1 MTYPFVSDTTE
12 ATSMLITDDLRTW
25 AGEHYRTRTFFR
37 DEKIPTR
44 TGLLYFVDSGFVR
57 LESKVLSEPCTD
69 SSELVNTVI
78 AFVGANQ
85 VIDLFE
91 NDQLGFEAIAQTD
104 RTSIFWLYWSDLELW
119 PNLRLKVLQHLQF
132 QHQKQLILRSILGQ
146 KRTIEQLRL
155 YLNFLANLYGKSTS
169 EGRKIPFSITHD
181 NLAAVLGTTRVTISR
196 LLGQLTE
203 EHKVI
208 IFDEQ
213 YLGVPA
219 EFD

>member
-12 ATSMLITDDLRTW
+12 ATSLLITDDLRAW
-25 AGEHYRTRTFFR
+25 ATEHYRTRTFFR
-37 DEKIPTR
+37 EEKIPTR

-57 LESKVLSEPCTD
+57 LESKILSEVSSDGAD
-69 SSELVNTVI
+69 SVNTVI

-85 VIDLFE
+85 AIDLFE

-104 RTSIFWLYWSDLELW
+104 RTSIFWLYWSDLEVW
-119 PNLRLKVLQHLQF
+119 PNLRLKVLHHLQF

-146 KRTIEQLRL
+146 KRTIDQLRL
-155 YLNFLANLYGKSTS
+155 YLHFLANLYGNSS
-169 EGRKIPFSITHD
+169 NAGRKIPFTLTHD

-196 LLGQLTE
+196 LLSQLTE
-203 EHKVI
+203 EGKI
-208 IFDEQ
+208 IVFDEQ

-219 EFD
+219 DFN